1 MKYILSTAD
10 FLQIGSVI
18 TECEKYILK
27 NLCFR
32 NCIDF
37 YIYADKYNNKKIE
50 LASFNTILRNILRLI
65 NNENFKYLTEES
77 MIKILSDDMLYIK
90 NEDFTPLILI
100 KWLESTPTMYRR
112 VT

>member
-1 MKYILSTAD
+1 
-10 FLQIGSVI
+10 
-18 TECEKYILK
+18 
-27 NLCFR
+27 
-32 NCIDF
+32 
-37 YIYADKYNNKKIE
+37 
-50 LASFNTILRNILRLI
+50 
-65 NNENFKYLTEES
+65 